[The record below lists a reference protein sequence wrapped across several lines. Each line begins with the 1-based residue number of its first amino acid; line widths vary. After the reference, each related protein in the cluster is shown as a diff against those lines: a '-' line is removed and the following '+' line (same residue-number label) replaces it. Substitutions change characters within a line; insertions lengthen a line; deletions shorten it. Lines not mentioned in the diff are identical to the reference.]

1 MIIIT
6 LKQLSLKLS
15 LVALLILPELASA
28 QFFNY
33 NSIGDVLGGFR
44 KTGVNAGKYEF
55 VVDFGNV
62 TNFLAQSAG
71 STVTISNFS
80 PAHLTDAFTDTGG
93 FQYLQWS
100 AFSALY
106 GVSSIG
112 SWKTPL
118 GAFPADTLW
127 YTIPA
132 ADITTQTAAPAR
144 NNSGTSASAQNEIAG
159 AGQGANTISG
169 NIGITNSDNNSLLV
183 REPVSGN
190 QLYTL
195 TAFIGQN
202 GNVAD
207 GDFGAN
213 NDGLPN
219 DVENITPNPFNTPQ
233 RDDFYQVVPLHGK
246 DPITGQTNGAAYF
259 VGYFLLFPNG
269 TETFTRAAAVTAP
282 VISSVA
288 STTATNGFAP
298 LQVVFTN
305 SATGTITSWVW
316 NFGNGVVITNSTDA
330 DATNTYAAGGDY
342 TVTLT
347 VDGPAGSS
355 TNVLAN
361 YIVASPTPALG
372 NLALS
377 GGNLIIGGTNGPV
390 GVEYRILES
399 TNLLTWTPV
408 FTNTIR
414 SDGSFSYTNST
425 AQASAFFRLVSP

>member
-71 STVTISNFS
+71 STVTISTFS
-80 PAHLTDAFTDTGG
+80 PAQLTDAFTDTGG

-132 ADITTQTAAPAR
+132 ANITTQTAAPAR

-159 AGQGANTISG
+159 AGQGANTILVLLTVIIIHCWYA
-169 NIGITNSDNNSLLV
+169 NQCPATN
-183 REPVSGN
+183 
-190 QLYTL
+190 
-195 TAFIGQN
+195 
-202 GNVAD
+202 
-207 GDFGAN
+207 
-213 NDGLPN
+213 
-219 DVENITPNPFNTPQ
+219 
-233 RDDFYQVVPLHGK
+233 
-246 DPITGQTNGAAYF
+246 
-259 VGYFLLFPNG
+259 
-269 TETFTRAAAVTAP
+269 FTRLP
-282 VISSVA
+282 VLLGKMAMSPTVILARTMMGCPMTLRISLPI
-288 STTATNGFAP
+288 P
-298 LQVVFTN
+298 LTPPSGMIFTKWFRFTERIL
-305 SATGTITSWVW
+305 SPARRMEWPISWAI
-316 NFGNGVVITNSTDA
+316 F
-330 DATNTYAAGGDY
+330 
-342 TVTLT
+342 
-347 VDGPAGSS
+347 SS
-355 TNVLAN
+355 TRMEPRP
-361 YIVASPTPALG
+361 SPG
-372 NLALS
+372 Q
-377 GGNLIIGGTNGPV
+377 
-390 GVEYRILES
+390 R
-399 TNLLTWTPV
+399 
-408 FTNTIR
+408 R
-414 SDGSFSYTNST
+414 
-425 AQASAFFRLVSP
+425 